1 MTEQIG
7 SLRLTVPDGA
17 FPLGTDSMLLAQ
29 FLTLSKG
36 ARVADLCSGVGTL
49 GLLLCA
55 REETCSVVG
64 VERDALSH
72 EAALENIRQ
81 NGLAA
86 RLSSVLGDA
95 AWAPLPTGGF
105 DCVIA
110 NPPYFPDGGGMRAAR
125 AGRCED
131 ALTPEALC
139 RTAGRLLRYGGRFA
153 LVHRPERLCD
163 IFCALRAGGMEPKRI
178 RLVRHRADSAPC
190 LVLTEATRGG
200 KAGLRWQADLIE
212 FLQDGAP
219 SADYRAAY
227 HMR

>member
-95 AWAPLPTGGF
+95 EIG
-105 DCVIA
+105 
-110 NPPYFPDGGGMRAAR
+110 RAH
-125 AGRCED
+125 
-131 ALTPEALC
+131 
-139 RTAGRLLRYGGRFA
+139 
-153 LVHRPERLCD
+153 V
-163 IFCALRAGGMEPKRI
+163 
-178 RLVRHRADSAPC
+178 
-190 LVLTEATRGG
+190 
-200 KAGLRWQADLIE
+200 
-212 FLQDGAP
+212 
-219 SADYRAAY
+219 
-227 HMR
+227 